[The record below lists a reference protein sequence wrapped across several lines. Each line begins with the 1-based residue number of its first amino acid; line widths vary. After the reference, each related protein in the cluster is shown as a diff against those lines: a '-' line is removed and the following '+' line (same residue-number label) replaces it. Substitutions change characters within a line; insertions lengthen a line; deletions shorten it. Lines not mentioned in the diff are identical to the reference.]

1 MAALILNLAILSEDN
16 EDTIA
21 KIRGLDTQ
29 AQTDIMNLIKSFDD
43 NNLKDG
49 TIPMMITRCMNLRAQ
64 RTL

>member
-29 AQTDIMNLIKSFDD
+29 AQTDMNLISFDD

-49 TIPMMITRCMNLRAQ
+49 TIPIMITRCMNLRAQ